1 MELPKVTAGLGYV
14 KVTQPVAVNSHNA
27 NDGVEVVKHAHR
39 RENKQ
44 RNKLGGSVMHS
55 SSSLL
60 QR

>member
-27 NDGVEVVKHAHR
+27 NDGVEVANTLTVEKTSSGTSWG
-39 RENKQ
+39 Q
-44 RNKLGGSVMHS
+44 CMHS